1 MSSAVTVHEDG
12 TVAFAPAALSI
23 PIIAS
28 VKDLPLGIR
37 YGNQVPD
44 ARWYVTKRARALGC
58 ADRLPPQ
65 WSQA

>member
-1 MSSAVTVHEDG
+1 MSSVVIVNEDG
-12 TVAFAPAALSI
+12 TVDFAPCALSI

-44 ARWYVTKRARALGC
+44 ARWYVVKRAKALGE
-58 ADRLPPQ
+58 AKRLPLE
-65 WSQA
+65 WSQS